1 MGVGGFSRPLR
12 EVGVL
17 AMPDAGLDTTQR
29 VESVGVILL
38 GTGVLRLHVPSVAG
52 GVIIDRHCVVD
63 GVEVT
68 H

>member
-1 MGVGGFSRPLR
+1 MEVGRFSRLLR

-17 AMPDAGLDTTQR
+17 AMPDAGLDTTQC

-38 GTGVLRLHVPSVAG
+38 GTGVLRLHVPDVAVG
-52 GVIIDRHCVVD
+52 IIIDRHCVAD